1 MKLIPY
7 YIIDY
12 FQNCNTKTFEKI
24 TNQTKYKKPNIP
36 SHLPIFWLDF
46 DKANHSFL
54 HLFLLLGERDFQKN
68 AAWGNE

>member
-36 SHLPIFWLDF
+36 SHLPIF
-46 DKANHSFL
+46 
-54 HLFLLLGERDFQKN
+54 
-68 AAWGNE
+68 